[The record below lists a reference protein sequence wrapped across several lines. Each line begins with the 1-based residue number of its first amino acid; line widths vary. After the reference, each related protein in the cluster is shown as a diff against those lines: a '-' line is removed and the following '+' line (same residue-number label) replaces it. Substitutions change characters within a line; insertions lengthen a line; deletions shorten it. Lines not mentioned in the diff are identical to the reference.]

1 MKIAIIGG
9 TGLIGVALSE
19 ELKSRG
25 DEILLIS
32 RDLHSAK
39 SKNKFAVKYFKW
51 DYKTPTQ
58 LTEQI
63 NNYNTVINLTGA
75 PIGGRRWSK
84 SYMKEIRNSRIEIT
98 QLLAEALC
106 GCENVPQ
113 TFISASAA
121 GFYGDAGDKIL
132 TEDSPQ
138 GNDFLANICAE
149 WENASGNVLKEN
161 IRLVNIRTGIV
172 LSNEGGALSKMLL
185 PYKLFLGGPLGN
197 GNQWFPWIH
206 VKDEVGAIIFTI
218 DNDKINGPVNLTA
231 PNPVKMKEL
240 SKSLGR
246 ALNRPSFFKVPKFA
260 LRMVAGKIAG
270 SLVSSQ
276 RAVPKK
282 LLDEGYKFNFAEVED
297 ALKDLLK

>member
-1 MKIAIIGG
+1 MEIAIIGG
-9 TGLIGVALSE
+9 TGLIGVALSK
-19 ELKSRG
+19 ELKSRE

-32 RDLHSAK
+32 RDLHLAK
-39 SKNKFAVKYFKW
+39 SKNKFAAKYFKW
-51 DYKTPTQ
+51 DYKTPAQ

-75 PIGGRRWSK
+75 PIGDRRWNK

-98 QLLAEALC
+98 QLLTEALC

-121 GFYGDAGDKIL
+121 GFYGDAGNKIL

-149 WENASGNVLKEN
+149 WENASRNVLKEN

-206 VKDEVGAIIFTI
+206 IQDEVDAIIFTI
-218 DNDKINGPVNLTA
+218 DNDKIKGPVNITA
-231 PNPVKMKEL
+231 PNPVKMREF
-240 SKSLGR
+240 SKSLGKT
-246 ALNRPSFFKVPKFA
+246 LNRPSFFSVPKFA
-260 LRMVAGKIAG
+260 LRMVVGKVAD

-276 RAVPKK
+276 RTVPKK
-282 LLDEGYKFNFAEVED
+282 LLDNDYKFNFAELGD